1 MNNYVQQSLNQHD
14 NYGLKMDTGDI
25 SLVVI
30 IQTERA
36 KIKEVL
42 PELSF

>member
-1 MNNYVQQSLNQHD
+1 MNDYVQQSL
-14 NYGLKMDTGDI
+14 MIIIMETGDTNS

-30 IQTERA
+30 IQTGRG

-42 PELSF
+42 PELLI